1 MKLTVVVVIV
11 AVVSLQQGRV
21 LNSFHVPPKSHS
33 RTSPNKFISVHT
45 ACTRQAIMAAVVLKD
60 LFRGAVYA
68 RGYPLECRAEGNNSR
83 EVQLIIDVNE
93 CGTKLIKE
101 EDGSLS
107 YEVLLYVQFD
117 KNVQQAIDEQV
128 RVQCSPR
135 EITVVGT
142 MGTSNTNPHVGRELH
157 RPGGI
162 KSPSISAIPTLKNS
176 SQDLNCWMDIFKG
189 RIPDIQPITE
199 FVNVG
204 EEVTMLIQIREK
216 PGTVTKVTNCIAHD
230 GAKELQQALI
240 DENGCSVDP
249 SILPDLKVKFNQ
261 KTGLKMVYAT
271 FMAFKFPDRDS
282 LHLECNVLIC
292 NDSCP
297 LFPCKTRTGQKRAE
311 RSVSG
316 QIFHSFPGEVVF
328 NSVEVKA
335 PAVEIGTSLK
345 RQSSELVSVHS
356 NIDQVCLTPT
366 KMIVTVSITLV
377 VLVIAVIISICTC
390 VRAQEL
396 QKKVRLQVGL
406 AYGRVVNL

>member
-11 AVVSLQQGRV
+11 IVVTLQQGRV
-21 LNSFHVPPKSHS
+21 LHSFHVSPKSHS
-33 RTSPNKFISVHT
+33 KTSPNKFISVHA
-45 ACTRQAIMAAVVLKD
+45 ACSRQAIMAAVVLKD

-93 CGTKLIKE
+93 CGTKLTKE

-135 EITVVGT
+135 EITVIGT
-142 MGTSNTNPHVGRELH
+142 MGSSDASHHVGRELH
-157 RPGGI
+157 RAGGMEA
-162 KSPSISAIPTLKNS
+162 PSTSAIPTLKNS
-176 SQDLNCWMDIFKG
+176 SQSLNCWMDIFKG
-189 RIPDIQPITE
+189 RLPDIQPITE

-204 EEVTMLIQIREK
+204 EEVTMLIKIREK

-230 GAKELQQALI
+230 GAKEVQQALI
-240 DENGCSVDP
+240 DDNGCSVDK
-249 SILPDLKVKFNQ
+249 SIIPDLEEKFNQ
-261 KTGLKMVYAT
+261 KTGIKMVYAT

-297 LFPCKTRTGQKRAE
+297 LFPCTTRTGPKRAE
-311 RSVSG
+311 RSASG
-316 QIFHSFPGEVVF
+316 QVFHSFPGEVVF

-345 RQSSELVSVHS
+345 QQSPEPVSVYN

-366 KMIVTVSITLV
+366 KMIVTVSILLV
-377 VLVIAVIISICTC
+377 VLVIAVIISICMC
-390 VRAQEL
+390 VRAREL
-396 QKKVRLQVGL
+396 QKRACQQVGL

>member
-1 MKLTVVVVIV
+1 
-11 AVVSLQQGRV
+11 
-21 LNSFHVPPKSHS
+21 
-33 RTSPNKFISVHT
+33 
-45 ACTRQAIMAAVVLKD
+45 MAAVVLKD

-93 CGTKLIKE
+93 CGTKLTKE

-135 EITVVGT
+135 EITVIGT
-142 MGTSNTNPHVGRELH
+142 MGSSDASHHVGRELH
-157 RPGGI
+157 RAGGMEA
-162 KSPSISAIPTLKNS
+162 PSTSAIPTLKNS
-176 SQDLNCWMDIFKG
+176 SQSLNCWMDIFKG
-189 RIPDIQPITE
+189 RLPDIQPITE

-204 EEVTMLIQIREK
+204 EEVTMLIKIREK
-216 PGTVTKVTNCIAHD
+216 RKIVFYITD
-230 GAKELQQALI
+230 
-240 DENGCSVDP
+240 CSVDK
-249 SILPDLKVKFNQ
+249 SIIPDLEEKFNQ
-261 KTGLKMVYAT
+261 KTGIKMVYAT

-297 LFPCKTRTGQKRAE
+297 LFPCTTRTGPKRAE
-311 RSVSG
+311 RSASG
-316 QIFHSFPGEVVF
+316 QVFHSFPGEVVF

-345 RQSSELVSVHS
+345 QQSPEPVSVYN

-366 KMIVTVSITLV
+366 KMIVTVSILLV
-377 VLVIAVIISICTC
+377 VLVIAVIISICMC
-390 VRAQEL
+390 VRAREL
-396 QKKVRLQVGL
+396 QKRACQQVGL